1 MHAVGGIVGAILTG
15 VIATAA
21 ITGAD
26 APLGAIDGNWA
37 QIGIQ
42 VKGIVATI
50 LYCGLATFILL
61 MVTKIFFGLRITPQ
75 EEVEGLDI
83 SLHGEV
89 IQ

>member
-1 MHAVGGIVGAILTG
+1 M
-15 VIATAA
+15 
-21 ITGAD
+21 
-26 APLGAIDGNWA
+26 
-37 QIGIQ
+37 GIQ
-42 VKGIVATI
+42 IKGIVATI